1 MSQRHARRNRR
12 PRFQKPDT
20 INIILGSL
28 TIVLLFVWG
37 GLYWKESS
45 QQALIVNADGSAQNE
60 QAELIDL
67 DEPVTEPVITP
78 PAGEVKP
85 ADAVKGDKPAEQAT
99 EKPAVGGDGAV
110 LPEETTKP
118 SQPDKGSGAVQTTKP
133 AQTEKPNQETAAKPN
148 AGGSTKPATTKP
160 GSTKPVATKPETTKP
175 ETTEPETTKP
185 ETTKPETPAET
196 KPPVSM
202 SEKYEQEIIQLQ
214 AKCTQDMNEVLVG
227 AEASI
232 EQMDQSDPYAFQALN
247 QKWMDSLANVE
258 STCNTNFQTKIDY
271 AEKDNVDPAITEEWQ
286 QKFSSLMLQLQ
297 GEFEAKMLQL
307 MGG

>member
-1 MSQRHARRNRR
+1 MSQRHARRKRR

-45 QQALIVNADGSAQNE
+45 QQALIVNADGAAQNE

-67 DEPVTEPVITP
+67 DEPVTEPVITTP
-78 PAGEVKP
+78 VGELKP
-85 ADAVKGDKPAEQAT
+85 SDADKPAEQAT
-99 EKPAVGGDGAV
+99 DKPAVGGDGTA
-110 LPEETTKP
+110 LPEETTKD
-118 SQPDKGSGAVQTTKP
+118 SQPEKGSGPVETTKP
-133 AQTEKPNQETAAKPN
+133 AQTAKPNQETASKPN

-160 GSTKPVATKPETTKP
+160 ATTKP
-175 ETTEPETTKP
+175 STTKP
-185 ETTKPETPAET
+185 GTTKPGTNPETPAAT

-202 SEKYEQEIIQLQ
+202 SEKYEQEIIKLQ

-232 EQMDQSDPYAFQALN
+232 EQLDQSDPYAFQALN
-247 QKWMDSLANVE
+247 QKWIDSLANVE
-258 STCNTNFQTKIDY
+258 NTCNTKFQAKIEN
-271 AEKDNVDPAITEEWQ
+271 AEKDKVDSAITEEWQ
-286 QKFSSLMLQLQ
+286 QKYSTLMLQLQ